1 MRFSNISR
9 QRQRTHSVN
18 SYRNEGLFLKTV
30 GLVLILLDFTGDFSD
45 FSPVAEKFK
54 VTIKKKGN
62 NMFFSLVR
70 RTAQIKRWPLISPL
84 TKVYDPFWIIG

>member
-1 MRFSNISR
+1 M
-9 QRQRTHSVN
+9 HSVN

-45 FSPVAEKFK
+45 FSPVAKKLK
-54 VTIKKKGN
+54 VTIEKKGN
-62 NMFFSLVR
+62 KLIICFYSLVR
-70 RTAQIKRWPLISPL
+70 RTAQIKKWPLISPL